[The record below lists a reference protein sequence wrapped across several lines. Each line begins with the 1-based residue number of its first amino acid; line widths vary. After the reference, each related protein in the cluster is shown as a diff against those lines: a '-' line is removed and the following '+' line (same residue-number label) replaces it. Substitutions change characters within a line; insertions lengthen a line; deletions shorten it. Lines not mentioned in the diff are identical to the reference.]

1 MNDALLNILV
11 ITVTLILI
19 AGIFIVVNRRK
30 QAQELQIKQLADEHG
45 WQVFFIRESL
55 RSGFVITNSTWR
67 FESTATSSGRESGP
81 GSTDISLCTTWTTS
95 LPGSPVYIGS
105 KTKGANLSGMIGRG
119 AQTLLQYM
127 TGSTMQNLSALQVG
141 NRQLCERYTIFAQDE
156 TAARQLL
163 STEVESR
170 LLAWTGMPLLIRQ
183 DANGLAVEINGFQ
196 GKKPDEILPIIQ
208 LGQALSARRQ
218 TENAIIEI
226 EP

>member
-141 NRQLCERYTIFAQDE
+141 SSQ
-156 TAARQLL
+156 
-163 STEVESR
+163 

-208 LGQALSARRQ
+208 LGQALSQCRVAD
-218 TENAIIEI
+218 
-226 EP
+226 